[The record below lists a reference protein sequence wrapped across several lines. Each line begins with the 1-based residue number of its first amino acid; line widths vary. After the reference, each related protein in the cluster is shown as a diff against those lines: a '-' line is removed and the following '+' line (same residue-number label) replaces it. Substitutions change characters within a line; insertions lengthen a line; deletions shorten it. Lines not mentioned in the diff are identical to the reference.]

1 LDYSSIKAHFDIK
14 EEHGDKCK
22 AICPAHA
29 DKQASLSITYDPVE
43 KKTLVKCHAGCE
55 TIDVMAAVGLK
66 VTDLFDLQ
74 LIKKDNPNNNI
85 EAVYK
90 YHDIDGNIL
99 FEKVRFKGKKFSQRR
114 YEGESVIWGLDG
126 GTFYETFE
134 GSNNWSTKKR
144 ENVKTREFSGIEPVI
159 YNLPGVVKAIED
171 GQPIFIVEGEKDSDN
186 LIKLD
191 ITATTSFDGASKGK
205 PKWRKDYNKHFKD
218 ANVILIPDNDKPGMA
233 HMEYIAKELQ
243 DIAKSIKLLEL
254 NDLEEKQDSSDW
266 LEKGHDKEELLEL
279 IKNTMEYEF
288 NKVDILSYN
297 FSDVGNAERLVAIHG
312 KNIKFNPLQQK
323 WMLWSGK
330 HWQIDESLQIER
342 LAKDIIKRVQRAG
355 ENLTTNDEEYMPV
368 LEKYKKKIESFV
380 LKSEGDPRIKAMLN
394 QSKSQNNVMM
404 VNTDEDIFS
413 LNILNGTFDLK
424 TGEIKDHNRS
434 HNITKLINITYDSNK
449 DCPNW
454 KSFLDRIFLGDKE
467 LIEYI
472 QKTIGYSL
480 TGSMTEQCFYMC
492 YGGGANGKSTFL
504 NTIQK
509 ILGDYSDTLKGSSLM
524 VKRNDDGA
532 RGDLAKLKGKRFVIA
547 SELNEGQTF
556 DESLLKAL
564 TGGDIVPVRY
574 LYGEDF
580 PLIPQ
585 FKLWIGTNEKP
596 KVKGTNLGI
605 WRRVRLIPFLYTFK
619 EEDKDP
625 NFYEKF
631 IEPELDGILNWA
643 VEGCLKWQKEGIEI
657 PQKVM
662 MAVEEYQNEMDS
674 IGRFLEECCMVGN
687 EYSVK
692 ASLLYDEYVKW
703 CSDNREHEISNVKFS
718 KKITE
723 KGFEKSRK
731 TSAVYYSGIGLVD
744 DNFAGYKEVDNKI
757 FPFQTKF
764 N

>member
-1 LDYSSIKAHFDIK
+1 MDYSSIKAHFKIK

-22 AICPAHA
+22 AICPAHQ
-29 DKQASLSITYDPVE
+29 DKQASLSLKYDTTE
-43 KKTLVKCHAGCE
+43 KKTVVYCHAGCE

-66 VTDLFDLQ
+66 VTDLFDLD
-74 LIKKDNPNNNI
+74 LIKNDNHNNNI

-90 YHDIDGNIL
+90 YHDLNGNVL

-114 YEGESVIWGLDG
+114 YEGEAIIWGLDE
-126 GTFYETFE
+126 GTYYETFE
-134 GSNNWSTKKR
+134 GSNNWSTKVR
-144 ENVKTREFSGIEPVI
+144 ENVKSKEFSGIEPVI
-159 YNLPGVVKAIED
+159 YNLPAVIKAIED
-171 GQPIFIVEGEKDSDN
+171 GQPVFVVEGEKDADN
-186 LIKLD
+186 LIILGL
-191 ITATTSFDGASKGK
+191 TATTTFDGASKGK
-205 PKWRKDYNKHFKD
+205 QKWRAVYNQYLKN
-218 ANVILIPDNDKPGMA
+218 ANLVLLPDNDKPGMA

-243 DIAKSIKLLEL
+243 DIAKSLKLIELTGLE
-254 NDLEEKQDSSDW
+254 DKQDTSDW
-266 LEKGHDKEELLEL
+266 LDKGHNKEELLEL
-279 IKNTMEYEF
+279 VKNSLEYEF

-330 HWQIDESLQIER
+330 HWQVDESLQIER
-342 LAKDIIKRVQRAG
+342 LAKDIVKRVQRAG
-355 ENLTTNDEEYMPV
+355 INLTTNDEEYKPV

-380 LKSEGDPRIKAMLN
+380 LKSEGDQRIKAMLN

-404 VNTDEDIFS
+404 VHTDEDIFA
-413 LNILNGTFDLK
+413 LNVFNGTLDLK
-424 TGEIKDHNRS
+424 TGEVRS
-434 HNITKLINITYDSNK
+434 HYRNDNITKLINIEFDSSN

-454 KSFLDRIFLGDKE
+454 LSFLDRIFLGDKE
-467 LIEYI
+467 LIDYI

-504 NTIQK
+504 NTIQR
-509 ILGDYSDTLKGSSLM
+509 ILGDYADTLKGSSLM

-547 SELNEGQTF
+547 SELNDGQTF
-556 DESLLKAL
+556 DESLIKAL

-574 LYGEDF
+574 LYGEEF

-605 WRRVRLIPFLYTFK
+605 WRRVRLIPFHYTFK
-619 EEDKDP
+619 DEEKDP
-625 NFYEKF
+625 DFYEKF
-631 IEPELDGILNWA
+631 IEPELPAILNWA

-662 MAVEEYQNEMDS
+662 MAVEEYQTEMDS
-674 IGRFLEECCMVGN
+674 IGRFIEECCIVG
-687 EYSVK
+687 EDYIAK
-692 ASLLYDEYVKW
+692 GSLLYNEYVKW
-703 CSDNREHEISNVKFS
+703 CTENREHELTNVKFAQ
-718 KKITE
+718 KLKE
-723 KGFEKSRK
+723 KGYTK
-731 TSAVYYSGIGLVD
+731 TRLNSGVQYIGIGISD
-744 DNFAGYKEVDNKI
+744 DSFTGYKEVDNKI
-757 FPFQTKF
+757 FPFQTKI